1 VDTVITI
8 AVFGFAGLAMATSIV
23 VRGRR
28 RGESALKS
36 LDDNIVAFPGF
47 LLLAGA
53 GFFRHSLVARVLTIS
68 GLVLIALRLLWR
80 GRRSTPH

>member
-1 VDTVITI
+1 MDTIITVG
-8 AVFGFAGLAMATSIV
+8 VFGFAGLAMATSIV

-36 LDDNIVAFPGF
+36 LDDNIVAFPGS

-53 GFFRHSLVARVLTIS
+53 GFFWHSMTARVLIVT
-68 GLVLIALRLLWR
+68 GVVLISLRLLWR
-80 GRRSTPH
+80 GRRSARP